1 MLIDEEF
8 DCIEGSSYAGADVA
22 LESSESKLFS
32 EPSDNAEVALVIS
45 FPFLSYYFIPFFK
58 CSYVGH
64 KLVIFRPFFYDLQCV
79 KCFRDALDE
88 CRGNIQFGGHYFE

>member
-22 LESSESKLFS
+22 LESSEFKLFS

-45 FPFLSYYFIPFFK
+45 FPFLSYYFIPFF
-58 CSYVGH
+58 
-64 KLVIFRPFFYDLQCV
+64 
-79 KCFRDALDE
+79 
-88 CRGNIQFGGHYFE
+88 